1 MECEQ
6 IVAEMDFTEEQQV
19 DAAVVDEYLN
29 DGDVEDILTNL

>member
-29 DGDVEDILTNL
+29 GDVENILTNL